1 MPGLLGGFASLRWRL
16 TFLYVALLAGLLAL
30 LGTVQFLA
38 LRQSLIQADV
48 ELLHQD
54 FATAYDPVVRQTRP
68 TPTPTPTPRPTV
80 TPRPSGVGASG
91 SPSPSAT
98 PKPPAPPPGAALRA
112 ALLSQAFATELASKR
127 ISILLLNADGGFRA
141 KAPEDREIP
150 TLPVGEYLRA
160 VAGRA
165 QPHYLVASES
175 RPGHTYL
182 VVLERLP
189 RPRQLGLTGVVG
201 LAQLSIPTDET
212 ELVLAHDRFLYLLGS
227 VGVLLLALVLS
238 PLVTARALRPLENMG
253 QTAAALAGGDY
264 KQRVNLP
271 SRSDE
276 VGKLARAFDD
286 MADRIDKAF
295 EVRRQSEERMRQFV
309 ADASHELRTPLTA
322 ISGYLDV
329 LRRRADVDA
338 DTLQSSLGAMQR
350 ESARMTR
357 LVNDL
362 LQLTRLEGGG
372 KLRHEPIALDAL
384 VNQTLDEM
392 ALAGPVERRL
402 EPVHV
407 LGDAD
412 ALKRVVVNLA
422 QNAVKYA
429 PGRQEWTCSSAN
441 GTVTLRLRDHGP
453 GIAPSDLP
461 RVFERFYRGEKMRG
475 RDQGGS
481 GLGLAIVKSIVE
493 AHGGEVEAQ
502 SVVGDGATF
511 TVTLPAPEK
520 NEPSAGER

>member
-1 MPGLLGGFASLRWRL
+1 
-16 TFLYVALLAGLLAL
+16 LLAGLLAL

-38 LRQSLIQADV
+38 LRQSLIEADV

-54 FATAYDPVVRQTRP
+54 FTTAYDPLVRQNASRP
-68 TPTPTPTPRPTV
+68 SPTPTPRPTA
-80 TPRPSGVGASG
+80 TARPSGASA

-98 PKPPAPPPGAALRA
+98 PKPPPPGAALRT
-112 ALLSQAFATELASKR
+112 ALLSQAFATELSSKR
-127 ISILLLNADGGFRA
+127 ISILLLNSDGGFRA
-141 KAPEDREIP
+141 KAPDNREIP

-165 QPHYLVASES
+165 QPRYLVPSET

-189 RPRQLGLTGVVG
+189 QPRQAGLTGVVG
-201 LAQLSIPTDET
+201 LAQLSLPTDEM
-212 ELVLAHDRFLYLLGS
+212 ELVLAHDRFLYLIGS
-227 VGVLLLALVLS
+227 VGVLLLALILS
-238 PLVTARALRPLENMG
+238 PLVTARALRPLEHMG

-271 SRSDE
+271 GRADE

-309 ADASHELRTPLTA
+309 SDASHELRTPLTA

-329 LRRRADVDA
+329 MLRRSELDPATV
-338 DTLQSSLGAMQR
+338 QSSLGAMQR

-372 KLRHEPIALDAL
+372 KLRRDPVALDAL

-402 EPVHV
+402 EPVRV

-429 PGRQEWTCSSAN
+429 PGSLQEWTCSSAN
-441 GTVTLRLRDHGP
+441 GTATLRLRDHGP

-493 AHGGEVEAQ
+493 AHGGKVDAQ

-511 TVTLPAPEK
+511 TVTLPVPAKDE
-520 NEPSAGER
+520 EITRA

>member
-1 MPGLLGGFASLRWRL
+1 
-16 TFLYVALLAGLLAL
+16 
-30 LGTVQFLA
+30 VQFLA
-38 LRQSLIQADV
+38 LRQSLIESNV

-54 FATAYDPVVRQTRP
+54 FTTAYDPLVRQNIPRP
-68 TPTPTPTPRPTV
+68 TPTPMPRPTA
-80 TPRPSGVGASG
+80 TPRPSGATAT
-91 SPSPSAT
+91 PSPSAT
-98 PKPPAPPPGAALRA
+98 PKPPVPVPGAALRT
-112 ALLSQAFATELASKR
+112 ALLSQAFATELSSKR
-127 ISILLLNADGGFRA
+127 ISVLLLNADGGFRA

-150 TLPVGEYLRA
+150 TLSVGEYLRA
-160 VAGRA
+160 IAGRA
-165 QPHYLVASES
+165 QPRYLVASES

-189 RPRQLGLTGVVG
+189 QPRQVGLTGVVG
-201 LAQLSIPTDET
+201 LAQLSMPTAET
-212 ELVLAHDRFLYLLGS
+212 EQVLAHYRFLYLSGS
-227 VGVLLLALVLS
+227 VGVLLLALILS
-238 PLVTARALRPLENMG
+238 PLVTARALRPLEHMG
-253 QTAAALAGGDY
+253 HTAAALAAGDY

-271 SRSDE
+271 GRADE
-276 VGKLARAFDD
+276 VGKLAHAFDE
-286 MADRIDKAF
+286 MADGIDKAF

-329 LRRRADVDA
+329 LRRRADLDP

-372 KLRHEPIALDAL
+372 KLRHDAVDLDAL

-392 ALAGPVERRL
+392 ALAVPVERRL
-402 EPVHV
+402 EPARV

-429 PGRQEWTCSSAN
+429 PGSLQEWTCASVN

-453 GIAPSDLP
+453 GIPASDLP

-493 AHGGEVEAQ
+493 AHGGQVDAQ

-511 TVTLPAPEK
+511 TVTLPVTRA
-520 NEPSAGER
+520 